1 LWYGTNLNIK
11 NFSVM
16 YLAASIG
23 TEMSHLQNDFN
34 VISISE
40 IFQINLYLYNLII
53 SDYGGITH
61 FAIPNDKRYNRNN
74 SYLLNILEIIYKN
87 LSHDNDYKKLN
98 ELIVIDSLDIKKE
111 DTYLNTISIN
121 TLNLFQNIKKF
132 NKKEY
137 FSLIFLAVPF
147 GLKILDKEKLISEIT
162 KFINLYTDDI
172 NHLLSCITIGLF
184 VNYALNEIGI
194 NKWLDMIIN
203 DLQKIEG
210 SEKYID
216 YINNYI
222 ENNFRNGVFV
232 SKRIDHFITER
243 NRNFIENY
251 GSKYN
256 KYLTVKAEE
265 QILLVIDTLLRSNDN
280 WEKIVLFGITN
291 YNDNTSIGI
300 ILGILYE
307 IIYNSV
313 KINNNL
319 IKRFSFN
326 F

>member
-1 LWYGTNLNIK
+1 
-11 NFSVM
+11 M